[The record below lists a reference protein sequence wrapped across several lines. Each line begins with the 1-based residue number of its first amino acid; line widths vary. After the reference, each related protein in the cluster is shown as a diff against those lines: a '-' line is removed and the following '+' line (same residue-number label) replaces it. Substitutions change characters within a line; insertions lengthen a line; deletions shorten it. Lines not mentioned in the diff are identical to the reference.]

1 MLTNILDYI
10 YGVLTST
17 KTTIVLFSFILV
29 FFLVGNVLPYG
40 GSYEQ
45 IKVTGFARTVIET
58 FDLLNVYSGPWFL
71 TTAGLLFINLLLCT
85 YKRTR
90 WMTRIRRP
98 AVLASTT
105 LAAHKNAIDL
115 ELPYSPNETTE
126 KVETFFRNRL
136 FLEKPSTTR
145 IDVHKG
151 GVYEQGFIHYIWLS
165 LAFHV
170 AVLLAVIGST
180 ITFLFAFE
188 GEMTI
193 FPGTP
198 PVEVATVSADTLW
211 NKRFGKGEGLVVSED
226 AKFSLGLKE
235 FTVEYT
241 QRPTI
246 VDFPR
251 RGIVPRMKDAWG
263 LKGLKVVAR
272 EDSYYPVGYAS
283 ELVVYENGA
292 PVKEARV
299 EVNTPLR
306 YRGLTIYQ
314 SAYEYKFD
322 LYADG
327 NKIEAGEDDIYT
339 IPGLDGTLEP
349 GNVTAGKLYLSDG
362 TEYVI
367 EPFAK
372 MTYTPPEPEEAE
384 GEGEAEGDAGA
395 EAKEKAMPETFKLI
409 EGKPM
414 DIKGTSVRIENVHAG
429 TILSYRRDPGVS
441 LLWIAVPVIFF
452 AMLFRAWGRWCRA
465 SYIVEQRP
473 GGSRLL
479 VHLQVFGVW
488 GGEEGM
494 IEAIKRSMTS

>member
-1 MLTNILDYI
+1 MLTNILDYV
-10 YGVLTST
+10 YGTLTST
-17 KTTIVLFSFILV
+17 KTTIVLFGFLLV

-71 TTAGLLFINLLLCT
+71 TTTGLFFLNLLLCT
-85 YKRTR
+85 YKRTKCKFK
-90 WMTRIRRP
+90 IRRP
-98 AVLASTT
+98 VVLAPST
-105 LAAHKNAIDL
+105 LSAHKNAVDL
-115 ELPYSPNETTE
+115 ELPYSPEETTD

-136 FLEKPSTTR
+136 FFQKPSTMR
-145 IDVHKG
+145 IDVHSG

-170 AVLLAVIGST
+170 AVLLTVIGST
-180 ITFLFAFE
+180 VTFLFSFE

-193 FPGTP
+193 FPGT

-211 NKRFGKGEGLVVSED
+211 NKRYGEGEGLVVPED
-226 AKFSLGLKE
+226 AKFTLGLKK
-235 FTVEYT
+235 FSVEYIK
-241 QRPTI
+241 RPSI

-251 RGIVPRMKDAWG
+251 RGIVPRMKDAWSRE
-263 LKGLKVVAR
+263 GLKVVAK

-292 PVKEARV
+292 PVTEARV

-314 SAYEYKFD
+314 SAYEYKYD
-322 LYADG
+322 LYADD
-327 NKIEAGEDDIYT
+327 NKIDAGEDDEYT

-349 GNVTAGKLYLSDG
+349 GYVIAGKLYLSDG
-362 TEYVI
+362 TECVI
-367 EPFAK
+367 EPFVK
-372 MTYTPPEPEEAE
+372 MTLTPPEPEE
-384 GEGEAEGDAGA
+384 GEDDAGA
-395 EAKEKAMPETFKLI
+395 GADAEAKAKEKAMPETFKLT
-409 EGKPM
+409 EGKTQ
-414 DIKGTSVRIENVHAG
+414 DIKGTKVRIENVHAA
-429 TILSYRRDPGVS
+429 TILSYRHDPGVT
-441 LLWIAVPVIFF
+441 LLWIAVPVLFF

-465 SYIVEQRP
+465 SYIVEERP

-494 IEAIKRSMTS
+494 IEGLKRSMTK

>member
-1 MLTNILDYI
+1 MLTDILDYI

-17 KTTIVLFSFILV
+17 KTTVVLFGFILV

-71 TTAGLLFINLLLCT
+71 TTAGLFFLNLLLCT
-85 YKRTR
+85 HKRTK
-90 WMTRIRRP
+90 WTLKIRRP
-98 AVLASTT
+98 AVLTPTT

-115 ELPYSPNETTE
+115 ELPYSPEETTE
-126 KVETFFRNRL
+126 RVETFFRNRL
-136 FLEKPSTTR
+136 FLQKPSTTR

-151 GVYEQGFIHYIWLS
+151 GVYEQGFIHYLWLS

-180 ITFLFAFE
+180 ITFLFSFE
-188 GEMTI
+188 SEMTI
-193 FPGTP
+193 FPGT

-211 NKRFGKGEGLVVSED
+211 NKRFGEGEGLVVSED

-251 RGIVPRMKDAWG
+251 RGIVPRIKNAWRLG
-263 LKGLKVVAR
+263 GLKVVAK

-283 ELVVYENGA
+283 ELVVYENGS

-327 NKIEAGEDDIYT
+327 NKVEAGEDDIYT

-349 GNVTAGKLYLSDG
+349 GYVITGKFYLRDG

-367 EPFAK
+367 EPFVK
-372 MTYTPPEPEEAE
+372 MTYTPPEPEEVE
-384 GEGEAEGDAGA
+384 GEGEAEGDAA
-395 EAKEKAMPETFKLI
+395 TDAKEKAMPETFKLA

-414 DIKGTSVRIENVHAG
+414 DIKGTSVRIDNVRAG
-429 TILSYRRDPGVS
+429 TILSYRHDPGVS
-441 LLWIAVPVIFF
+441 LLWIAVPIIFF

-465 SYIVEQRP
+465 SYIVEKRP

-494 IEAIKRSMTS
+494 TEAIRRSMTS